1 MAQQLSPPPPAP
13 GEGQSHRS
21 VLVAIGALLLGMLLA
36 ALDQTIV
43 STALPTIV
51 SELGGLDHLSWVVTA
66 YLLAA
71 TAATP
76 LWGKLGDQYGRKKL
90 FQTAIV
96 IFLIGSA
103 LCGIA
108 QNMPQLIG
116 FRALQGLGGGG
127 LMVLSMAIVG
137 DLVTPRERGKY
148 QGLFGAVFGVTSV
161 LGPLL
166 GGFFTEHLSWR
177 WVFYINLP
185 IGVVALVVIAAVL
198 HIPVRRE
205 KHTIDYLG
213 TFLIASVATALVLV
227 ASLGGTTWAWSSPQI
242 IALAVLAVVLL
253 VAFIAVERRA
263 VEPVLPLKLFR
274 IRTFSLVAVISFVI
288 GFAMFGAMTYL
299 PTFLQVVHDITPTMS
314 GVHML
319 PMVFGLLITST
330 ASGQIVSRTGR
341 WKVFPLAGTALTAVG
356 LLLLHNLDENSS
368 TWLMSAYFFV
378 FGAGLGLVM
387 QVLVL
392 VAQNSVSY
400 QDLGVA
406 TSGATFFRSIGSA
419 FGVAIFGTIFAN
431 RLTGQLTDALAG
443 QSLPS
448 GVDAGRLAA
457 DPRAIGQLPAD
468 LRPGVLGAYSTS
480 ITDVFLYAVPVV
492 LLAFVLAWFLRED
505 KLQGSVTAP
514 DSRPDPRL
522 QPRRALLVRRVR
534 PRAVGAGHPGG
545 PPRDLRE
552 DHRAGRLRPAAR
564 GQLAAP
570 ADQAAR
576 HRRTRAA
583 RRDRSR
589 TAACDHRRGPAG
601 RGTRT
606 GPPGGPADDP
616 HRRGGRGRRPPLP
629 GPRGLPGRAPRRLVG
644 PRAPDRPGQTRQR
657 TDRRGQRIDQGA
669 PALPDA
675 SPRPRGPP
683 APRRA
688 RGPPPGPRRPGRPRP
703 PAPARLT
710 RPPGPPGGTVRHI
723 AAGRVTAP
731 WRTSAPRT
739 GYGGGTPATSR
750 YPCFVY
756 SPRASTRSWR
766 VSSRSSRTPY
776 DLAASSTAASS
787 SPPPPVPRNP
797 GRTYTRVSS
806 AVPGPAASVSTSP
819 AQLAALLPY
828 RPTTNCPVGGTS
840 RPAPSSASPSAI
852 SSAVAGRCQ

>member
-103 LCGIA
+103 LCGVA

-185 IGVVALVVIAAVL
+185 IGAVALGVIAAVL

-213 TFLIASVATALVLV
+213 TFLIAAVATSLVLI
-227 ASLGGTTWAWSSPQI
+227 ASLGGTTWAWTSPQI
-242 IALAVLAVVLL
+242 IGLAVVAVVLL
-253 VAFIAVERRA
+253 VAFIAAERRA

-274 IRTFSLVAVISFVI
+274 IRTFTLVAVISFVI

-341 WKVFPLAGTALTAVG
+341 WKVFPVLGTALTTVG
-356 LLLLHNLDENSS
+356 LLLLHRLDESSS
-368 TWLMSAYFFV
+368 TWLMSVYFFV

-406 TSGATFFRSIGSA
+406 TSGATFFRSIGAA
-419 FGVAIFGTIFAN
+419 FGVAVFGTIFTN

-443 QSLPS
+443 QPLPP
-448 GVDAGRLAA
+448 GIDAGSLAA
-457 DPRAIGQLPAD
+457 DPRALGQLPAD
-468 LRPGVLGAYSTS
+468 LRPGVLSAYSTS
-480 ITDVFLYAVPVV
+480 ITDVFLYAAPVV

-505 KLQGSVTAP
+505 KLRGSVTAP
-514 DSRPDPRL
+514 DTSQTLASNPVERSSYDECA
-522 QPRRALLVRRVR
+522 RALSVLATREGRREIYEKITARAGYDLLPAASWLLLRIKRHGTVEPARLAETAPVPLHVITGAARQVEERGLARREGLQMVLTDSGAEAVVRLSQAREDSLAELLGDWWGPERPTDLVQLVHELTAEVSGSTRER
-534 PRAVGAGHPGG
+534 PHSPT
-545 PPRDLRE
+545 PPRDHEAHL
-552 DHRAGRLRPAAR
+552 
-564 GQLAAP
+564 
-570 ADQAAR
+570 
-576 HRRTRAA
+576 
-583 RRDRSR
+583 RRDEREAHSR
-589 TAACDHRRGPAG
+589 AL
-601 RGTRT
+601 
-606 GPPGGPADDP
+606 DDP
-616 HRRGGRGRRPPLP
+616 DDP
-629 GPRGLPGRAPRRLVG
+629 GHPH
-644 PRAPDRPGQTRQR
+644 
-657 TDRRGQRIDQGA
+657 
-669 PALPDA
+669 
-675 SPRPRGPP
+675 PP
-683 APRRA
+683 A
-688 RGPPPGPRRPGRPRP
+688 
-703 PAPARLT
+703 
-710 RPPGPPGGTVRHI
+710 
-723 AAGRVTAP
+723 
-731 WRTSAPRT
+731 
-739 GYGGGTPATSR
+739 
-750 YPCFVY
+750 
-756 SPRASTRSWR
+756 
-766 VSSRSSRTPY
+766 
-776 DLAASSTAASS
+776 
-787 SPPPPVPRNP
+787 
-797 GRTYTRVSS
+797 
-806 AVPGPAASVSTSP
+806 
-819 AQLAALLPY
+819 
-828 RPTTNCPVGGTS
+828 
-840 RPAPSSASPSAI
+840 
-852 SSAVAGRCQ
+852 